1 MYPAIKKLKLNFG
14 YINNYNIGRN
24 EMKARKVL
32 SLIVFML
39 VMALALT
46 ACSSGKEQ
54 PASGPQP
61 EQSSE
66 TPAKEPEQAL
76 KYGTDAEP
84 VGLDPHTVSSTSS
97 IRIFRQ
103 IYNTLVDVDDEMNFV
118 PELAESWEQPDDL
131 TYIFKLREG
140 VKFHNGREMT
150 AEDVKYSFERVL
162 NPDTAAIGKSYYDSI
177 SAIEVVDTYKVKF
190 TLKEPFAP
198 FMTNL
203 TSLYGAIVPK
213 EVVEEN
219 SNLMQIACGTGP
231 FMLKEWIPD
240 NKVILEKNPDYFVEG
255 KPTLD
260 KIEYYV
266 MTDESARVAAL
277 RTGNVDVIK
286 LPASSIPL
294 VRGNKDINILEYQS
308 NDYSYVGFNL
318 DLDKFKDV
326 RVRQAIS
333 LAINRQEIINLVYD
347 GNAKVTGFVP
357 AAMGRWAIDFEAE
370 ELYKQNI
377 EKAKQ
382 LMEEA
387 GYPNGFETTIA
398 VGLLDDINSTGEVL
412 QKQLEQIGIRAT
424 IQNLESGQYVD
435 AWKNR
440 THEMMVGRNGAGTD
454 PNRAVAFFFSST
466 GSANVWG
473 YSNPEVDE
481 LCSKGKVTVDEG
493 EREEIYKEAQKLIVN
508 DVPNLFIASP
518 MEYYFVRTNVEGF
531 VPTTFDAENFSSVT
545 IK

>member
-1 MYPAIKKLKLNFG
+1 MTSEKKYIIVFLIIFNKKRGIK
-14 YINNYNIGRN
+14 
-24 EMKARKVL
+24 MKAKKIL
-32 SLIVFML
+32 SLISLMI
-39 VMALALT
+39 VMAFALT
-46 ACSSGKEQ
+46 ACGGNQEKPSSGEQ
-54 PASGPQP
+54 PG
-61 EQSSE
+61 QSSE
-66 TPAKEPEQAL
+66 TPVAAPAQVL

-103 IYNTLVDVDDEMNFV
+103 IYDTLIDVDTEMNFI
-118 PELAESWEQPDDL
+118 PSLAESWEQPDDL

-177 SAIEVVDTYKVKF
+177 DSIEVVDTYTVKF

-219 SNLMQIACGTGP
+219 GNLMQKACGTGP

-255 KPTLD
+255 EPRLD
-260 KIEYYV
+260 AIEYYV

-277 RTGNVDVIK
+277 RTGSVDVIK

-294 VRGNKDINILEYQS
+294 VEGNADINILEYQS

-333 LAINRQEIINLVYD
+333 LAINRQEIIDLVYD

-357 AAMGRWAIDFEAE
+357 EAMGRWAIDFQAE
-370 ELYKQNI
+370 ELYQQNI

-382 LMEEA
+382 LMAEA
-387 GYPNGFETTIA
+387 GYADGFETTIA
-398 VGLLDDINSTGEVL
+398 VGLLDDINATGEVL
-412 QKQLEQIGIRAT
+412 QKQLEQIGIKAT

-481 LCSKGKVTVDEG
+481 LCNQGKVTVDEA
-493 EREEIYKEAQKLIVN
+493 EREAIYKEAQKLIVN

-518 MEYYFVRTNVEGF
+518 MEYYFARKNVLGF
-531 VPTTFDAENFSSVT
+531 VPTTFDIENFNNVV

>member
-1 MYPAIKKLKLNFG
+1 MTSEKKYIIVFLIIFNKKRGIK
-14 YINNYNIGRN
+14 
-24 EMKARKVL
+24 MKAKKIL
-32 SLIVFML
+32 SLISLMI
-39 VMALALT
+39 VMAFALT
-46 ACSSGKEQ
+46 ACGGNQEKPSSGEQ
-54 PASGPQP
+54 PG
-61 EQSSE
+61 QSSE
-66 TPAKEPEQAL
+66 TPAAAPAQVL

-103 IYNTLVDVDDEMNFV
+103 IYDTLIDVDTEMNFI
-118 PELAESWEQPDDL
+118 PSLAESWEQPDDL

-177 SAIEVVDTYKVKF
+177 DTIEVVDTYTVKF

-219 SNLMQIACGTGP
+219 GNLMQKACGTGP

-255 KPTLD
+255 EPRLD
-260 KIEYYV
+260 AIEYYV

-277 RTGNVDVIK
+277 RTGSVDVIK

-294 VRGNKDINILEYQS
+294 VEGNADINILEYQS

-333 LAINRQEIINLVYD
+333 LAINRQEIIDLVYD

-357 AAMGRWAIDFEAE
+357 EAMGRWAIDFQAE
-370 ELYKQNI
+370 ELYQQNI

-382 LMEEA
+382 LMAEA
-387 GYPNGFETTIA
+387 GYADGFETTIA
-398 VGLLDDINSTGEVL
+398 VGLLDDINATGEVL
-412 QKQLEQIGIRAT
+412 QKQLEQIGIKAT

-481 LCSKGKVTVDEG
+481 LCNQGKVTVDEA
-493 EREEIYKEAQKLIVN
+493 ERESIYKEAQKLIVN

-518 MEYYFVRTNVEGF
+518 MEYYFARKNVLGF
-531 VPTTFDAENFSSVT
+531 VPTTFDIENFTNVV

>member
-1 MYPAIKKLKLNFG
+1 MTSEKKYIIVFLIIFNKKRGIK
-14 YINNYNIGRN
+14 
-24 EMKARKVL
+24 MKAKKIL
-32 SLIVFML
+32 SLISLMI
-39 VMALALT
+39 VMAFALT
-46 ACSSGKEQ
+46 ACGGNQEKPSSGEQ
-54 PASGPQP
+54 PG
-61 EQSSE
+61 QSSE
-66 TPAKEPEQAL
+66 TPAAAPAQVL

-103 IYNTLVDVDDEMNFV
+103 IYDTLIDVDTEMNFI
-118 PELAESWEQPDDL
+118 PSLAESWEQPDDL

-177 SAIEVVDTYKVKF
+177 DSIEAVDTYTVKF

-219 SNLMQIACGTGP
+219 GNLMQKACGTGP

-255 KPTLD
+255 EPRLD
-260 KIEYYV
+260 AIEYYV

-277 RTGNVDVIK
+277 RTGSVDVIK

-294 VRGNKDINILEYQS
+294 VEGNNDINILEYQS

-333 LAINRQEIINLVYD
+333 LAINRQEIIDLVYD

-357 AAMGRWAIDFEAE
+357 EAMGRWAIDFQAE

-382 LMEEA
+382 LMAEA
-387 GYPNGFETTIA
+387 GYADGFETTIA
-398 VGLLDDINSTGEVL
+398 VGLLDDINATGEVL
-412 QKQLEQIGIRAT
+412 QKQLEQIGIKAT

-481 LCSKGKVTVDEG
+481 LCNQGKVTVDEA
-493 EREEIYKEAQKLIVN
+493 EREAIYKEAQKLIVN

-518 MEYYFVRTNVEGF
+518 MEYYFARKNVLGF
-531 VPTTFDAENFSSVT
+531 VPTTFDIENFNNVV

>member
-1 MYPAIKKLKLNFG
+1 MTSEKKYIIVFLIIFNKKRGIK
-14 YINNYNIGRN
+14 
-24 EMKARKVL
+24 MKAKKIL
-32 SLIVFML
+32 SLISLMI
-39 VMALALT
+39 VMAFALT
-46 ACSSGKEQ
+46 ACGGNQEKPSSGEQ
-54 PASGPQP
+54 PG
-61 EQSSE
+61 QSSE
-66 TPAKEPEQAL
+66 TPAAAPAQVL

-103 IYNTLVDVDDEMNFV
+103 IYDTLIDVDTEMNFI
-118 PELAESWEQPDDL
+118 PSLAESWEQPDDL

-177 SAIEVVDTYKVKF
+177 NTIEVVDTYTVKF

-219 SNLMQIACGTGP
+219 GNLMQKACGTGP

-255 KPTLD
+255 EPRLD
-260 KIEYYV
+260 AIEYYV

-277 RTGNVDVIK
+277 RTGSVDVIK

-294 VRGNKDINILEYQS
+294 VEGNADINILEYQS

-333 LAINRQEIINLVYD
+333 LAINRQEIIDLVYD

-357 AAMGRWAIDFEAE
+357 EAMGRWAIDFQAE
-370 ELYKQNI
+370 ELYNQNI

-382 LMEEA
+382 LMAEA
-387 GYPNGFETTIA
+387 GYADGFETTIA
-398 VGLLDDINSTGEVL
+398 VGLLDDINATGEIL
-412 QKQLEQIGIRAT
+412 QKQLEQIGIKAT

-481 LCSKGKVTVDEG
+481 LCNQGKVTVDEA
-493 EREEIYKEAQKLIVN
+493 ERETIYKEAQKLIVN

-518 MEYYFVRTNVEGF
+518 MEYYFARKNVLGF
-531 VPTTFDAENFSSVT
+531 VPTTFDIENFNNVV

>member
-1 MYPAIKKLKLNFG
+1 MKTKKT
-14 YINNYNIGRN
+14 
-24 EMKARKVL
+24 L
-32 SLIVFML
+32 SLVSCLLVIVM
-39 VMALALT
+39 VLA
-46 ACSSGKEQ
+46 ACGNNQEKPSDE
-54 PASGPQP
+54 QP

-66 TPAKEPEQAL
+66 TPSGDQADAPAKVL
-76 KYGTDAEP
+76 KYGVDAEP
-84 VGLDPHTVSSTSS
+84 VGLDPHTVSSSSS

-103 IYNTLVDVDDEMNFV
+103 IYNSLIDVDKDMNFV
-118 PELAESWEQPDDL
+118 PSLAESWEQPDNL
-131 TYIFKLREG
+131 TYIFKLKEG

-162 NPDTAAIGKSYYDSI
+162 NPETAAIGKSYYDSI
-177 SAIEVVDTYKVKF
+177 DTIDVLDEYTVKF

-213 EVVEEN
+213 EVVEK
-219 SNLMQIACGTGP
+219 SGNLMQTACGTGP

-240 NKVILEKNPDYFVEG
+240 NKVILVKNPDYFVKGEP
-255 KPTLD
+255 KLD
-260 KIEYYV
+260 AVEYYIMV
-266 MTDESARVAAL
+266 DESARVAAL
-277 RTGNVDVIK
+277 RTGNVDIIK

-294 VRGNKDINILEYQS
+294 IEGNADINILEYQS

-318 DLDKFKDV
+318 DLDKYKDV

-333 LAINRQEIINLVYD
+333 LAINRQEIIDLVYE

-357 AAMGRWAIDFEAE
+357 EAMGRWSIDYKNE
-370 ELYKQNI
+370 ELYQQNI

-382 LMEEA
+382 LMAEA
-387 GYPNGFETTIA
+387 GYADGFETTIA
-398 VGLLDDINSTGEVL
+398 VGLLDDINATGEIL
-412 QKQLEQIGIRAT
+412 QKQLEQIGIKAT

-440 THEMMVGRNGAGTD
+440 NLEMMVGRNGAGTD
-454 PNRAVAFFFSST
+454 PDRAVAFFFSSA

-481 LCSKGKVTVDEG
+481 LCNQGKVIVDET
-493 EREEIYKEAQKLIVN
+493 ERETIYKEAQKLIVN

-518 MEYYFVRTNVEGF
+518 MEYYFTRTNVEGF
-531 VPTTFDAENFSSVT
+531 SPTTFDAENFRNVV

>member
-1 MYPAIKKLKLNFG
+1 MTSEKKYIIVFLIIFNKKRGIK
-14 YINNYNIGRN
+14 
-24 EMKARKVL
+24 MKAKKIL
-32 SLIVFML
+32 SLISLMV
-39 VMALALT
+39 VMAFALT
-46 ACSSGKEQ
+46 ACGGNQEKPSSGEQ
-54 PASGPQP
+54 PG
-61 EQSSE
+61 QSSE
-66 TPAKEPEQAL
+66 TPAAAPAQVL

-103 IYNTLVDVDDEMNFV
+103 IYDTLIDVDTEMNFI
-118 PELAESWEQPDDL
+118 PSLAESWEQPDDL

-177 SAIEVVDTYKVKF
+177 DTIEVVDTYTVKF

-219 SNLMQIACGTGP
+219 GNLMQKACGTGP

-255 KPTLD
+255 EPRLD
-260 KIEYYV
+260 AIEYYV

-277 RTGNVDVIK
+277 RTGSVDVIK

-294 VRGNKDINILEYQS
+294 VEGNNDINILEYQS

-333 LAINRQEIINLVYD
+333 LAINRQEIIDLVYD

-357 AAMGRWAIDFEAE
+357 EAMGRWAIDFQAE
-370 ELYKQNI
+370 ELYQQNI

-382 LMEEA
+382 LMAEA
-387 GYPNGFETTIA
+387 GYADGFETTIA
-398 VGLLDDINSTGEVL
+398 VGLLDDINATGEVL
-412 QKQLEQIGIRAT
+412 QKQLEQIGIKAT

-481 LCSKGKVTVDEG
+481 LCNQGKVTVDEA
-493 EREEIYKEAQKLIVN
+493 EREAIYKEAQKLIVN

-518 MEYYFVRTNVEGF
+518 MEYYFARKNVLGF
-531 VPTTFDAENFSSVT
+531 VPTTFDIENFNNVV

>member
-1 MYPAIKKLKLNFG
+1 MKVKK
-14 YINNYNIGRN
+14 I
-24 EMKARKVL
+24 L
-32 SLIVFML
+32 SLISLML

-46 ACSSGKEQ
+46 ACGGNQEK
-54 PASGPQP
+54 PASGEQP

-66 TPAKEPEQAL
+66 TPAEAPAQVL

-84 VGLDPHTVSSTSS
+84 VGLDPHTISAAAS

-103 IYNTLVDVDDEMNFV
+103 IYDTLIDVDAEMNFI
-118 PELAESWEQPDDL
+118 PSLAESWEQPDDL

-162 NPDTAAIGKSYYDSI
+162 NPETAAIGKSYYESI
-177 SAIEVVDTYKVKF
+177 NTIEVVDTYTVKF

-219 SNLMQIACGTGP
+219 GNLMQTACGTGP

-255 KPTLD
+255 EPKLD
-260 KIEYYV
+260 AIEYYV

-277 RTGNVDVIK
+277 RTGSVDVIK

-294 VRGNKDINILEYQS
+294 IEGNADINILEYQS

-333 LAINRQEIINLVYD
+333 LAINRQEIIDLVYE
-347 GNAKVTGFVP
+347 GNAKITGFVP
-357 AAMGRWAIDFEAE
+357 EAMGRWAIDFEAE
-370 ELYKQNI
+370 ELYQQNI

-382 LMEEA
+382 LMAEA
-387 GYPNGFETTIA
+387 GYADGFETTIA
-398 VGLLDDINSTGEVL
+398 VGLLDDINATGEVL
-412 QKQLEQIGIRAT
+412 QKQLEQIGIKAT

-481 LCSKGKVTVDEG
+481 LCNQGKVTVDEA
-493 EREEIYKEAQKLIVN
+493 EREAIYKEAQKLIVN

-518 MEYYFVRTNVEGF
+518 MEYFFTRKNVLGF
-531 VPTTFDAENFSSVT
+531 VPTTFDIENFNNVV

>member
-1 MYPAIKKLKLNFG
+1 
-14 YINNYNIGRN
+14 
-24 EMKARKVL
+24 MKAKKIL
-32 SLIVFML
+32 SLISLMI
-39 VMALALT
+39 VMAFALT
-46 ACSSGKEQ
+46 ACGGNQEKPSSGEQ
-54 PASGPQP
+54 PG
-61 EQSSE
+61 QSSE
-66 TPAKEPEQAL
+66 TPAAAPAQVL

-103 IYNTLVDVDDEMNFV
+103 IYDTLIDVDTEMNFI
-118 PELAESWEQPDDL
+118 PSLAESWEQPDDL

-177 SAIEVVDTYKVKF
+177 DSIEAVDTYTVKF

-219 SNLMQIACGTGP
+219 GNLMQKACGTGP

-255 KPTLD
+255 EPRLD
-260 KIEYYV
+260 AIEYYV

-277 RTGNVDVIK
+277 RTGSVDVIK

-294 VRGNKDINILEYQS
+294 VEGNADINILEYQS

-333 LAINRQEIINLVYD
+333 LAINRQEIIDLVYD

-357 AAMGRWAIDFEAE
+357 EAMGRWAIDFQAE
-370 ELYKQNI
+370 ELYQQNI

-382 LMEEA
+382 LMAEA
-387 GYPNGFETTIA
+387 GYADGFETTIA
-398 VGLLDDINSTGEVL
+398 VGLLDDINATGEVL
-412 QKQLEQIGIRAT
+412 QKQLEQIGIKAT

-481 LCSKGKVTVDEG
+481 LCNQGKVTVDEA
-493 EREEIYKEAQKLIVN
+493 EREAIYKEAQKLIVN

-518 MEYYFVRTNVEGF
+518 MEYYFARKNVLGF
-531 VPTTFDAENFSSVT
+531 VPTTFDIENFNNVV

>member
-1 MYPAIKKLKLNFG
+1 MTSEKKYIIVFLIIFNKKRGIK
-14 YINNYNIGRN
+14 
-24 EMKARKVL
+24 MKAKKIL
-32 SLIVFML
+32 SLISLMI
-39 VMALALT
+39 VMAFALT
-46 ACSSGKEQ
+46 ACGGNQEKPSSGEQ
-54 PASGPQP
+54 PG
-61 EQSSE
+61 QSSE
-66 TPAKEPEQAL
+66 TPAAAPAQVL

-103 IYNTLVDVDDEMNFV
+103 IYDTLIDVDTEMNFI
-118 PELAESWEQPDDL
+118 PSLAESWEQPDDL

-177 SAIEVVDTYKVKF
+177 DTIEVVDTYTVKF

-219 SNLMQIACGTGP
+219 GNLMQKACGTGP

-255 KPTLD
+255 EPRLD
-260 KIEYYV
+260 AIEYYV

-277 RTGNVDVIK
+277 RTGSVDVIK

-294 VRGNKDINILEYQS
+294 VEGNNDINILEYQS

-333 LAINRQEIINLVYD
+333 LAINRQEIIDLVYD

-357 AAMGRWAIDFEAE
+357 EAMGRWAIDFQAE
-370 ELYKQNI
+370 ELYQQNI

-382 LMEEA
+382 LMAEA
-387 GYPNGFETTIA
+387 GYADGFETTIA
-398 VGLLDDINSTGEVL
+398 VGLLDDINATGEIL
-412 QKQLEQIGIRAT
+412 QKQLEQIGIKAT

-481 LCSKGKVTVDEG
+481 LCNQGKVTVDEA
-493 EREEIYKEAQKLIVN
+493 EREAIYKEAQKLIVN

-518 MEYYFVRTNVEGF
+518 MEYYFARKNVLGF
-531 VPTTFDAENFSSVT
+531 VPTTFDIENFNNIV

>member
-1 MYPAIKKLKLNFG
+1 MKSKKLLPF
-14 YINNYNIGRN
+14 
-24 EMKARKVL
+24 V
-32 SLIVFML
+32 SLLL
-39 VMALALT
+39 VIALALA
-46 ACSSGKEQ
+46 ACGGNPEQ
-54 PASGPQP
+54 PAEQP
-61 EQSSE
+61 DQSAE
-66 TPAKEPEQAL
+66 TPGEAPAQVL
-76 KYGTDAEP
+76 RYGTDAEP

-103 IYNTLVDVDDEMNFV
+103 IYNTLIDVDDDMNFI
-118 PELAESWEQPDDL
+118 PSLAESWEQPDDL

-150 AEDVKYSFERVL
+150 ADDVKYSFERVL
-162 NPDTAAIGKSYYDSI
+162 NPETAAIGKSYYDSI
-177 SAIEVVDTYKVKF
+177 DKIEAVDKYTVKF

-219 SNLMQIACGTGP
+219 GNLMQVACGTGP

-255 KPTLD
+255 EPKLD
-260 KIEYYV
+260 AIEYYV

-277 RTGNVDVIK
+277 RTGNVDLIK

-294 VRGNKDINILEYQS
+294 VEGNKDINILEYQS

-333 LAINRQEIINLVYD
+333 LAIDRQEIINLVYD
-347 GNAKVTGFVP
+347 GKAKVTGFVP
-357 AAMGRWAIDFEAE
+357 EAMGRWAIDYEAE
-370 ELYKQNI
+370 ELYQQNI

-382 LMEEA
+382 LMAEA
-387 GYPNGFETTIA
+387 GYPDGFETTIA
-398 VGLLDDINSTGEVL
+398 VGLLDDINATGEVL
-412 QKQLEQIGIRAT
+412 QKQLEQIGIKAT

-440 THEMMVGRNGAGTD
+440 THEMMVGRNGAGSD

-473 YSNPEVDE
+473 YSNPEVDA
-481 LCSKGKVTVDEG
+481 LCDKGKVTVDEA
-493 EREEIYKEAQKLIVN
+493 EREEVYKEAQKLIVK

-518 MEYYFVRTNVEGF
+518 MEYYFARTNVEGF
-531 VPTTFDAENFSSVT
+531 KPTTFHTEDFDEVT

>member
-1 MYPAIKKLKLNFG
+1 MKVKKL
-14 YINNYNIGRN
+14 
-24 EMKARKVL
+24 L
-32 SLIVFML
+32 SLVSMLL

-46 ACSSGKEQ
+46 ACGGNSEKSSEQ
-54 PASGPQP
+54 PSEQP
-61 EQSSE
+61 EQAVEAPKE
-66 TPAKEPEQAL
+66 TPAQVL

-103 IYNTLVDVDDEMNFV
+103 IYETLVDVDEEMNFI
-118 PELAESWEQPDDL
+118 PSLAESWEQPDDL

-162 NPDTAAIGKSYYDSI
+162 NPETAAIGKSYYESI
-177 SAIEVVDTYKVKF
+177 DTIEVVDTYTVKF
-190 TLKEPFAP
+190 TLKVPFAP

-213 EVVEEN
+213 EVIEEN
-219 SNLMQIACGTGP
+219 SNLMQVACGTGA

-240 NKVILEKNPDYFVEG
+240 NKVILQKNPDYYEEVG
-255 KPTLD
+255 LD
-260 KIEYYV
+260 AIEYYV

-277 RTGNVDVIK
+277 RTGSVDLIK

-294 VRGNKDINILEYQS
+294 VEGNKDINILEYQS
-308 NDYSYVGFNL
+308 NEYSYVGFNL
-318 DLDKFKDV
+318 DLEKFQDI

-333 LAINRQEIINLVYD
+333 LAINRQEIIDLVYE
-347 GNAKVTGFVP
+347 GNAKISGFVP

-370 ELYKQNI
+370 ELYQQNV

-382 LMEEA
+382 LMAEA
-387 GYPNGFETTIA
+387 GYADGFETTIA
-398 VGLLDDINSTGEVL
+398 VGLLDDINATGEIL
-412 QKQLEQIGIRAT
+412 QKQLEQIGIKAT

-440 THEMMVGRNGAGTD
+440 THELMVGRNGAGTD
-454 PNRAVAFFFSST
+454 PNRAVAFFFSTT

-473 YSNPEVDE
+473 YSNKDVDA
-481 LCSKGKVTVDEG
+481 LCDLGKVTVDEA
-493 EREEIYKEAQKLIVN
+493 EREEIYKEAQKLIVS

-518 MEYYFVRTNVEGF
+518 MEYYFTKANVEGF
-531 VPTTFDAENFSSVT
+531 QPRTFDAENFNNIV

>member
-1 MYPAIKKLKLNFG
+1 MTSEKKYIIVFLIIFNKKRGIK
-14 YINNYNIGRN
+14 
-24 EMKARKVL
+24 MKAKKIL
-32 SLIVFML
+32 SLISLMI
-39 VMALALT
+39 VMAFALT
-46 ACSSGKEQ
+46 ACGGNQEKPSSGEQ
-54 PASGPQP
+54 PG
-61 EQSSE
+61 QSSE
-66 TPAKEPEQAL
+66 TPAAAPAQVL

-103 IYNTLVDVDDEMNFV
+103 IYDTLIDVDTEMNFI
-118 PELAESWEQPDDL
+118 PSLAESWEQPDDL

-177 SAIEVVDTYKVKF
+177 DSIEVVDTYTVKF

-219 SNLMQIACGTGP
+219 GNLMQKACGTGP

-255 KPTLD
+255 EPRLD
-260 KIEYYV
+260 AIEYYV

-277 RTGNVDVIK
+277 RTGSVDVIK

-294 VRGNKDINILEYQS
+294 VEGNADINILEYQS

-333 LAINRQEIINLVYD
+333 LAINRQEIIDLVYD

-357 AAMGRWAIDFEAE
+357 EAMGRWAIDFQAE
-370 ELYKQNI
+370 ELYQQNI

-382 LMEEA
+382 LMAEA
-387 GYPNGFETTIA
+387 GYADGFETTIA
-398 VGLLDDINSTGEVL
+398 VGLLDDINATGEVL
-412 QKQLEQIGIRAT
+412 QKQLEQIGIKAT

-481 LCSKGKVTVDEG
+481 LCNQGKVTVDEA
-493 EREEIYKEAQKLIVN
+493 EREAIYKEAQKLIVN

-518 MEYYFVRTNVEGF
+518 MEYYFARKNVLGF
-531 VPTTFDAENFSSVT
+531 VPTTFDIENFNNVV

>member
-1 MYPAIKKLKLNFG
+1 MTSEKKYIIVFLIIFNKKRGIK
-14 YINNYNIGRN
+14 
-24 EMKARKVL
+24 MKAKKIL
-32 SLIVFML
+32 SLISLMI
-39 VMALALT
+39 VMAFALT
-46 ACSSGKEQ
+46 ACGGNQEKPSSGEQ
-54 PASGPQP
+54 PG
-61 EQSSE
+61 QSSE
-66 TPAKEPEQAL
+66 TPAAAPAQVL

-103 IYNTLVDVDDEMNFV
+103 IYDTLIDVDTEMNFI
-118 PELAESWEQPDDL
+118 PSLAESWEQPDDL

-177 SAIEVVDTYKVKF
+177 DSIEVVDTYTVKF

-203 TSLYGAIVPK
+203 TSLYGSIVPK

-219 SNLMQIACGTGP
+219 GNLMQKACGTGP

-255 KPTLD
+255 EPRLD
-260 KIEYYV
+260 TIEYYV

-277 RTGNVDVIK
+277 RTGSVDVIK

-294 VRGNKDINILEYQS
+294 VEGNNDINILEYQS

-333 LAINRQEIINLVYD
+333 LAINRQEIIDLVYD

-357 AAMGRWAIDFEAE
+357 EAMGRWAIDFQAE
-370 ELYKQNI
+370 ELYQQNI

-382 LMEEA
+382 LMAEA
-387 GYPNGFETTIA
+387 GYADGFETTIA
-398 VGLLDDINSTGEVL
+398 VGLLDDINATGEVL
-412 QKQLEQIGIRAT
+412 QKQLEQIGIKAT

-481 LCSKGKVTVDEG
+481 LCNQGKVTVDEA
-493 EREEIYKEAQKLIVN
+493 EREAIYKEAQKLIVN

-518 MEYYFVRTNVEGF
+518 MEYYFARKNVLGF
-531 VPTTFDAENFSSVT
+531 VPTTFDIENFNNVV

>member
-1 MYPAIKKLKLNFG
+1 
-14 YINNYNIGRN
+14 
-24 EMKARKVL
+24 MKARKVL
-32 SLIVFML
+32 SLIALML

-46 ACSSGKEQ
+46 ACGGNQQQPTSEEQ
-54 PASGPQP
+54 PK
-61 EQSSE
+61 QSSE
-66 TPAKEPEQAL
+66 TPAEAPAQVL

-103 IYNTLVDVDDEMNFV
+103 IYNTLIDVDDEMNFV
-118 PELAESWEQPDDL
+118 PELAESWEQPDEL

-150 AEDVKYSFERVL
+150 AEDVKFSFERVL
-162 NPDTAAIGKSYYDSI
+162 NPETAAIGKSYYDSI
-177 SAIEVVDTYKVKF
+177 SAIEVADNYTIKF
-190 TLKEPFAP
+190 ILKEPFAP

-213 EVVEEN
+213 EVIEEN
-219 SNLMQIACGTGP
+219 SNLMQVACGTGP

-240 NKVILEKNPDYFVEG
+240 NKVILEKNSDYFVEG

-294 VRGNKDINILEYQS
+294 IEGNKDINILEYQS

-318 DLDKFKDV
+318 DLDKFKELK
-326 RVRQAIS
+326 VRQAIS
-333 LAINRQEIINLVYD
+333 LAINREEIIDLVYD

-357 AAMGRWAIDFEAE
+357 AAMGRWAIDFESE

-382 LMEEA
+382 LMAEA

-412 QKQLEQIGIRAT
+412 QKQLEQIGIKAT

-454 PNRAVAFFFSST
+454 PNRAVAFFFSSK

-473 YSNPEVDE
+473 YSNPEVDA
-481 LCSKGKVTVDEG
+481 LCNQGKVTVDET
-493 EREEIYKEAQKLIVN
+493 ERETIYKEAQKLIVN

-518 MEYYFVRTNVEGF
+518 MEYYFVRNNVEGF
-531 VPTTFDAENFSSVT
+531 VPTTFDAENFNSVT

>member
-1 MYPAIKKLKLNFG
+1 MTSEKKYIIVFLIIFNKKRGIK
-14 YINNYNIGRN
+14 
-24 EMKARKVL
+24 MKAKKIL
-32 SLIVFML
+32 SLISLMI
-39 VMALALT
+39 VMAFVLT
-46 ACSSGKEQ
+46 ACGGNQEKPSSGEQ
-54 PASGPQP
+54 PG
-61 EQSSE
+61 QSSE
-66 TPAKEPEQAL
+66 TPAAAPAQVL

-103 IYNTLVDVDDEMNFV
+103 IYDTLIDVDTEMNFI
-118 PELAESWEQPDDL
+118 PSLAESWEQPDDL

-177 SAIEVVDTYKVKF
+177 DTIEAVDTYTVKF

-203 TSLYGAIVPK
+203 TSLYGSIVPK

-219 SNLMQIACGTGP
+219 GNLMQKACGTGP

-255 KPTLD
+255 EPRLD
-260 KIEYYV
+260 AIEYYV

-277 RTGNVDVIK
+277 RTGSVDVIK

-294 VRGNKDINILEYQS
+294 VEGNADINILEYQS

-333 LAINRQEIINLVYD
+333 LAINRQEIIDLVYD

-357 AAMGRWAIDFEAE
+357 EAMGRWAIDFQAE
-370 ELYKQNI
+370 ELYQQNI

-382 LMEEA
+382 LMAEA
-387 GYPNGFETTIA
+387 GYADGFETTIA
-398 VGLLDDINSTGEVL
+398 VGLLDDINATGEVL
-412 QKQLEQIGIRAT
+412 QKQLEQIGIKAT

-481 LCSKGKVTVDEG
+481 LCNQGKVTVDEA
-493 EREEIYKEAQKLIVN
+493 EREAIYKEAQKLIVN

-518 MEYYFVRTNVEGF
+518 MEYYFARKNVLGF
-531 VPTTFDAENFSSVT
+531 VPTTFDIENFNNVV